1 MANAAA
7 IDVEKINVAEIL
19 DREESKAQSEHL
31 LAAFEANP
39 AAMKVLE
46 AVETVED
53 AYQIVK
59 HAAKVT
65 LEQFKVIFDKT
76 VNYFKDDKVALE
88 DETLDYVAGGSG
100 WFSQVWNK
108 WKKQI
113 VMGATIVACTVAGI
127 AIGAAV
133 GGLEGALMGG
143 CAGAI
148 IGTAVG
154 AGAAQLV

>member
-76 VNYFKDDKVALE
+76 VNYFKEDKVALE
-88 DETLDYVAGGSG
+88 DETLDYVAGGN
-100 WFSQVWNK
+100 WFSETWNK

-113 VMGATIVACTVAGI
+113 VMGATIVACTAIGI
-127 AIGAAV
+127 AVGAAL

-154 AGAAQLV
+154 AGDAQLV